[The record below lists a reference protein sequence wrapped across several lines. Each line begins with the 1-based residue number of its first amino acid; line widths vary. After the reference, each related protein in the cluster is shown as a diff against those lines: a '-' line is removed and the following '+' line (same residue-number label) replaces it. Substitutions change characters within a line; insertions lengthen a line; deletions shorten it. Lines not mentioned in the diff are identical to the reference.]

1 MQQILLNILT
11 GTSTSE
17 LQHSSFSLKPFID
30 YLKNLSKDE
39 SSVKAPIYP
48 MLLEKF
54 QQYPEIEQPIKNEDL
69 HKYRKLFDLV
79 YVCLSTLMD
88 DESQAYWGISLPV
101 SPLIV
106 YGSERLYETLTDA
119 TCRAITGAVLSEN
132 QNVLAQ
138 KKELLYSM
146 ILDRFYNIKITRKSN
161 LIRSFVDH
169 QTQLTKYF
177 KLNIDSRFVEVTT
190 TKPLP
195 EIDVENLHIDLREP
209 PSLDVLDNILPL
221 ENFHFSGMSIVTIKD
236 ITEHYVVENIKS
248 ILLNN
253 TNEKKEVNYTNLV
266 QSLKTLAGNS
276 AIEFGL
282 LPLLS
287 VNDKL
292 VLDYAHQQKSVAVSY
307 GREAGVAEQAFLS
320 LATNYIKKPRL
331 LFFRNHAELIKS
343 NFFLMST
350 LQHTD
355 IQSFAMVPIFYNAKL
370 AGAMEIYSRVP
381 GLLDESILAK
391 LEPALPLLAQ
401 IMQKVIDEFND
412 SVEDVIKRKYT
423 ALQSAV
429 QWKFNEAAWH
439 YLQNRYE
446 KKKNPLEQIVFN
458 QVYPLY
464 GAIDIR
470 NSTLERNEALR
481 SDLRYQLTSLIELLQ
496 KIKQNAALIL
506 TDEFISETNKW
517 KERIKEFITTEIEN
531 SINYFRDAEVLPF
544 LQHVQKT
551 QPTCCDGIAEYIM
564 HMNDKDGEAY
574 KHRRLLEESM
584 QTINASISQYLDL
597 MNMELQ
603 SAYPFYF
610 EKFRTDGVEYD
621 IYIGQSIAPDKHFDI
636 KFLND
641 IRLWQLTSMAA
652 IAQLTKAILPQIPK
666 ALFTTQLIFIHTN
679 PLDIE
684 FRIDEKRFDVK
695 GGYNIQYQ
703 VIKKRID
710 KAFIKNT
717 EERLTQPGKIA
728 MVYYNRKDAE
738 EYQEYIQYLQEQ
750 GMLLDDLEYLEL
762 QELQGVSGLKA
773 LRVGVNLK

>member
-11 GTSTSE
+11 RTTTSE
-17 LQHSSFSLKPFID
+17 LQHSSFSLKPFIT

-54 QQYPEIEQPIKNEDL
+54 QKYPELEHPIKNEDL
-69 HKYRKLFDLV
+69 HKYKKLFDLV

-88 DESQAYWGISLPV
+88 DEKQAYWGISLPV

-119 TCRAITGAVLSEN
+119 TCRAITGTVISE
-132 QNVLAQ
+132 QEMILAQ

-146 ILDRFYNIKITRKSN
+146 ILERFYNIKITKKSN

-169 QTQLTKYF
+169 QTLLTKYF
-177 KLNIDSRFVEVTT
+177 KLNVDNRFVEVTT
-190 TKPLP
+190 TMPLP
-195 EIDVENLHIDLREP
+195 EIDIEHLHIDLREP
-209 PSLDVLDNILPL
+209 PTMDVLDDILPL

-236 ITEHYVVENIKS
+236 ITEQYAIENIKS

-253 TNEKKEVNYTNLV
+253 TNEKKEVNYVNLV

-292 VLDYAHQQKSVAVSY
+292 VLDYAHQQKSVVVSL
-307 GREAGVAEQAFLS
+307 GRDAGIAEQAFLS
-320 LATNYIKKPRL
+320 LATNYVKNPRL

-343 NFFLMST
+343 HFFLMST

-355 IQSFAMVPIFYNAKL
+355 IQSFAMLPIFYNAKM

-381 GLLDESILAK
+381 DLLDESILAN
-391 LEPALPLLAQ
+391 LEPALPLIAQ
-401 IMQKVIDEFND
+401 LMQKIIDDFNIRIN
-412 SVEDVIKRKYT
+412 DVIKRKYT

-439 YLQNRYE
+439 YMQNRFE

-458 QVYPLY
+458 KVYPLY
-464 GAIDIR
+464 GAVDIR

-481 SDLRYQLTSLIELLQ
+481 SDLRYQLTNLVDLLE
-496 KIKQNAALIL
+496 KIKQSATLIL
-506 TDEFISETNKW
+506 TDEFIFETNKW
-517 KERIKEFITTEIEN
+517 KERIKEFITTEVEN
-531 SINYFRDAEVLPF
+531 NINYFRDSEVLPF

-551 QPTCCDGIAEYIM
+551 QPDCSAGIAEYLA

-603 SAYPFYF
+603 TAFPFYF

-621 IYIGQSIAPDKHFDI
+621 IYIGQSIAPDKHFEL
-636 KFLND
+636 KYLKD

-652 IAQLTKAILPQIPK
+652 IAQLTKALVPQIPK

-728 MVYYNRKDAE
+728 MVYYNQKDAE
-738 EYQEYIQYLQEQ
+738 EYVQYIKYLQEQ
-750 GMLLDDLEYLEL
+750 NMLLNDLEYLEL

-773 LRVGVNLK
+773 LRVGVNMK